1 MRCYLTGAAVGAADP
16 RSCHLVRVCHAVSDG
31 MKAADA
37 SFPAAGRLK
46 QTIIFSPSS
55 LTLSLLFGKRLKLA
69 VCLCEFCHKT
79 VSIFVSITPRVAQ
92 NLNNRNKNLV
102 METAEVFKEVFALS

>member
-37 SFPAAGRLK
+37 PFPAAGRLT
-46 QTIIFSPSS
+46 QTIIFTPSS
-55 LTLSLLFGKRLKLA
+55 LTLSLLFWEAFEVG
-69 VCLCEFCHKT
+69 C
-79 VSIFVSITPRVAQ
+79 VSVRILPQNCQYFFVSITPRVAR
-92 NLNNRNKNLV
+92 NLNNRNKN
-102 METAEVFKEVFALS
+102 